1 MKHAQVVQKLSRVR
15 VQAPKMDHTAA
26 YTTEQEKNRTNM
38 TDEYN
43 NMLTYDI
50 PNPINK
56 SASLWQC
63 DAPISFFKKKM

>member
-43 NMLTYDI
+43 NMLT
-50 PNPINK
+50 
-56 SASLWQC
+56 
-63 DAPISFFKKKM
+63 